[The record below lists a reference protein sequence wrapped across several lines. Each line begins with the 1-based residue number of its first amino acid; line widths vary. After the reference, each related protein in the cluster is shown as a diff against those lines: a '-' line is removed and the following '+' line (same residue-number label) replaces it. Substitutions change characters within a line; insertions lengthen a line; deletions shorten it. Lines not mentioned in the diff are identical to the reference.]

1 MLFLFAKR
9 RTKEDKVFMVSSRRQ
24 LTPCPVCNRADQVKK
39 MQTAYDAGELHI
51 APPPMPESKA
61 SMMKYISFGMI
72 LVGVGAFLTLL
83 VLSTS
88 EESWV
93 QVGVTLAFIVSALV
107 LSFLA
112 IRHIGKGD
120 EEARRRY
127 PIWDQAMANWNRL
140 LYCSRDKVVFDSQ
153 SKKALSDSS
162 VRDLLDMDKLEGAQ
176 STQGV
181 QLAPSH

>member
-1 MLFLFAKR
+1 
-9 RTKEDKVFMVSSRRQ
+9 MVSSRRQ
-24 LTPCPVCNRADQVKK
+24 LSPCPVCNRADQVKK
-39 MQTAYDAGELHI
+39 MQTAYEAGELHI

-61 SMMKYISFGMI
+61 IMMKYIIIGMI

-88 EESWV
+88 NESWI
-93 QVGVTLAFIVSALV
+93 QVGVTLAFIVSALI

-127 PIWDQAMANWNRL
+127 PIWDLAMANWNRL
-140 LYCSRDKVVFDSQ
+140 QYCSRDKVVFDPQ

-162 VRDLLDMDKLEGAQ
+162 TRDLLDMDKIEGSQ
-176 STQGV
+176 GSQGV
-181 QLAPSH
+181 QLATSH